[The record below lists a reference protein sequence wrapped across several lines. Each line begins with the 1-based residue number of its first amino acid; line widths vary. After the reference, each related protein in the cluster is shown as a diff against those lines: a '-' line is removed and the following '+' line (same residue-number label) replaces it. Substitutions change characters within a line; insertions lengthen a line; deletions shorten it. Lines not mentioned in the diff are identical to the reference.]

1 MSIYRTDDPIAD
13 FNAWDAEQHKQL
25 ESCDKCDSCGNHIQD
40 DHYYE
45 INGELWC
52 PTCIDDCRHWY

>member
-1 MSIYRTDDPIAD
+1 MSILPSGDPLAD
-13 FNAWDAEQHKQL
+13 FDRYEAEQNKLL
-25 ESCDKCDSCGNHIQD
+25 ESCNKCDSCGNYIQD